1 MTGRRIL
8 AAVFLLPAL
17 GAGYMTWVTWR
28 AGDSGQWLFGV
39 FAVFF
44 LLLTV
49 ALLGPEIKRPA
60 KPEPSPDT
68 RFAPHWFLLLAM
80 LIVMAGLL
88 AAIITVNRRF

>member
-1 MTGRRIL
+1 MHGRRIL
-8 AAVFLLPAL
+8 AAIFLLPAL

-44 LLLTV
+44 LFLPI
-49 ALLGPEIKRPA
+49 ALLRPKSTRQA

-68 RFAPHWFLLLAM
+68 RFAPHWFMLLAM
-80 LIVMAGLL
+80 LVVMAGLL
-88 AAIITVNRRF
+88 AAIITVIRRS